1 MSDDELHN
9 LEVPT
14 RGQSIKWKDGR
25 KLRVTSSFF
34 GKICKAK
41 ASTSYDKIIQSIRT
55 RFKNTT
61 HYLRSSMRTDSSDAI
76 LSKN

>member
-14 RGQSIKWKDGR
+14 RGQSLSIKWKDGR

-34 GKICKAK
+34 GNICKAK
-41 ASTSYDKIIQSIRT
+41 ASTSYDQ
-55 RFKNTT
+55 NTT
-61 HYLRSSMRTDSSDAI
+61 HYLRSSMRRDSSDAI